1 MIRRTDIRP
10 NRVQSIDDLPVGT
23 RIYYTGDV
31 ANLPWWGTVVSHAE
45 VGLRIESND
54 LEHAAHVQ
62 HFNIGTLYEGHCNP
76 RFVTEQAYK
85 EWRERKIA
93 AFKRAS

>member
-1 MIRRTDIRP
+1 MTIHRS

-31 ANLPWWGTVVSHAE
+31 ANLPWWGTVTDYYKHNVVLSIDDREDPAY
-45 VGLRIESND
+45 V
-54 LEHAAHVQ
+54 A

-85 EWRERKIA
+85 EWRERKTA
-93 AFKRAS
+93 AFRR